1 MKHVC
6 ICTCSY
12 TIGKH
17 ASGSPKFL
25 CFFCTIFL
33 YHIKH
38 ITNIYESEEDKR
50 DDDNQ
55 SGYFCGERHYFD
67 IGSDD

>member
-1 MKHVC
+1 MR
-6 ICTCSY
+6 
-12 TIGKH
+12 
-17 ASGSPKFL
+17 SGSPKFL

-38 ITNIYESEEDKR
+38 IINIYESEEDKR

-55 SGYFCGERHYFD
+55 SGYFCGERDYFD
-67 IGSDD
+67 LGSDD

>member
-38 ITNIYESEEDKR
+38 IINIYESEEDKR

-55 SGYFCGERHYFD
+55 SVNVIILILEVMIKQR
-67 IGSDD
+67 